1 MEKDKRALRE
11 TMAELGRWIAGVGL
25 GLLLGGLFV
34 LAGRLGL
41 PLGRLPGDF
50 VWRGRH
56 SVVFA
61 PLGTS
66 LLLSLL
72 LSLALAAW
80 NHFRK

>member
-1 MEKDKRALRE
+1 MMVSEASRKNM
-11 TMAELGRWIAGVGL
+11 TELGRWIAGLGL
-25 GLLLGGLFV
+25 GLLLVGGLLV

-66 LLLSLL
+66 LVLSLL